1 MHSLVLL
8 LQYKMRKIV
17 VKVVLGTSMTNW
29 RLMVFGE

>member
-17 VKVVLGTSMTNW
+17 VKVELRTSMTNW